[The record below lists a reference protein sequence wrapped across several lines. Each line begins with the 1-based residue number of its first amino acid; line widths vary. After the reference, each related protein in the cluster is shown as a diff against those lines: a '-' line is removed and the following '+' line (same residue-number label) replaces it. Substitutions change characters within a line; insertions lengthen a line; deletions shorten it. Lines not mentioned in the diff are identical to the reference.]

1 MACAGEDAIVHDSDP
16 SSTVPQPQFDP
27 YFTANEK
34 IIQDLLIDERRYHST
49 PAYCVKQ
56 PLAVAKWMRRALL
69 TWVREICAY
78 RRTDAGVLS
87 QTAQLIDRY
96 LHVVPIEKSQ
106 YQLVGAACFFISS
119 KLKESTQ
126 VPLSEMVK
134 FTDYSVQNVDILA
147 YEMMVCLSLAWDL
160 TCITPVDFIAP
171 VVDFLEFVPELKQII
186 RQAALNI
193 YTKVFHVEDLGLYMP
208 SYMAAACIL
217 YALNLTVHPDLGDV
231 TLRSVTRI
239 QQLLRLE
246 ARKIREVYQHLQSCF
261 KPGTIELSE
270 AVIKADSGVVTP
282 SPEPSV
288 PPPPHQYVALTSNSA
303 VPMPMATSTVL
314 PTRPLCA
321 DASSHSNSLSSFG
334 SSSGSFENASTH
346 LASASISTCSPSETE
361 FFNETENEQPPISEL
376 CVPRPSMP
384 YVQYY
389 HHPQAAQ
396 HPNAYAAGQILNNEC
411 VLATTNGW
419 ENAAVNLTGPLS
431 KMNDYVTVK
440 AAVFP
445 GDPRFVILTAAGL
458 PVATQRRW
466 TPTDIRD
473 VQLE

>member
-1 MACAGEDAIVHDSDP
+1 MLLNAG
-16 SSTVPQPQFDP
+16 F
-27 YFTANEK
+27 
-34 IIQDLLIDERRYHST
+34 
-49 PAYCVKQ
+49 CVFAASKDWW
-56 PLAVAKWMRRALL
+56 PRNHNP
-69 TWVREICAY
+69 ICAY

-246 ARKIREVYQHLQSCF
+246 ALFEWENLKEEDKGHQMIGYIEISVEYYKGAWCSTFSCLKTSQTGDSAGFQRKIREVYQHLQSCF

-282 SPEPSV
+282 SPEPPV
-288 PPPPHQYVALTSNSA
+288 PPSPHQYVGLTSNSV

-314 PTRPLCA
+314 PTRPVCG

-334 SSSGSFENASTH
+334 SSSGSFENASAH
-346 LASASISTCSPSETE
+346 LPSASISTCSPSETE
-361 FFNETENEQPPISEL
+361 FLNETENEQPPISEL
-376 CVPRPSMP
+376 CVPRPSVP
-384 YVQYY
+384 HVQYY
-389 HHPQAAQ
+389 HYPQAAQ

-411 VLATTNGW
+411 ILATANGW
-419 ENAAVNLTGPLS
+419 ENAAVSLTGPLS
-431 KMNDYVTVK
+431 KMSDYVTVK